1 MSIVDSYSVSN
12 YNISQ
17 PAPRIQSMFT
27 NWKIV
32 DVAPK
37 MFYYKIILW
46 LTYSDRGSHALL
58 FI

>member
-1 MSIVDSYSVSN
+1 MSIVDAYSVSN

-17 PAPRIQSMFT
+17 PALRIQSMFT
-27 NWKIV
+27 NWKIA

-46 LTYSDRGSHALL
+46 LTYSDRVHALL
-58 FI
+58 LI

>member
-1 MSIVDSYSVSN
+1 MSIVDAYSVSN
-12 YNISQ
+12 YISQ

-27 NWKIV
+27 NWKIA

-46 LTYSDRGSHALL
+46 LTYSDRVHALL